1 MTFRIQAGE
10 RMSDVFARWANA
22 TGWQITWE
30 PEDIIAMADL
40 SLDDTLSGATHKV
53 IDALNRGG
61 ANIQARFYDANHM
74 LRIMAR
80 K

>member
-1 MTFRIQAGE
+1 
-10 RMSDVFARWANA
+10 MSDVFARWANA

-30 PEDIIAMADL
+30 PEDIVAMADL
-40 SLDDTLSGATHKV
+40 NLDDTLMGAVTKV